1 MATNLIDLAIMP
13 QKERSRP
20 TLKKKKKKLV
30 PSLRTIPY
38 NPQTQMQYNRR
49 QLNVK
54 EVDQNKI
61 MGNKAS
67 KSSNNLSSLILWIR
81 RIFNF
86 GSSSKSGK
94 SITERQGVE
103 RQGALAAPFALN
115 TIGAGL
121 AVVASLVGVAA
132 VAGNPFARASGDV
145 SPIEETING
154 IILDI

>member
-1 MATNLIDLAIMP
+1 MP
-13 QKERSRP
+13 QKVTSHP
-20 TLKKKKKKLV
+20 KSMKKKKKAV

-38 NPQTQMQYNRR
+38 NHQSQKQYNHRK
-49 QLNVK
+49 LNMK
-54 EVDQNKI
+54 EIDKPKI
-61 MGNKAS
+61 IGSKMS
-67 KSSNNLSSLILWIR
+67 KSSNNVNSLNQLMVWIR

-94 SITERQGVE
+94 IITERQGVE

-145 SPIEETING
+145 SPVEETING
-154 IILDI
+154 II

>member
-1 MATNLIDLAIMP
+1 MP
-13 QKERSRP
+13 QKQRSIP
-20 TLKKKKKKLV
+20 KSMKTKEKLV
-30 PSLRTIPY
+30 PRLRTIPY
-38 NPQTQMQYNRR
+38 NPQPPMQYERR

-54 EVDQNKI
+54 EVDKSKIIRNKT
-61 MGNKAS
+61 S

-81 RIFNF
+81 RIFDF

-132 VAGNPFARASGDV
+132 VAGNPFARASGDA
-145 SPIEETING
+145 SPVEETVNG
-154 IILDI
+154 IF